1 MKQKLLGTARHFA
14 VLGEEIAVRFLIGRW
29 SHPALR
35 RGRTPAEEAA
45 LQSWVT
51 ERQIARYHRQ
61 GLRQIQENSWRRP
74 TRLNLGS
81 GKVRKENFLN
91 IDLFPGG
98 DVTLDLRLG
107 LPFESNCCEMVFSEH
122 FFEHVEYPEPISLLM
137 RECHRVLAPGGTLR
151 FSVPDTEWPLNDY
164 SQGCDASYFTTCKE
178 HPWWHPPYCTTR
190 LEHINYHFRQG
201 NEHRFAYDE
210 ETARKL
216 LESVG
221 FEKIARDCFDPRLD
235 AEHRRIG
242 SLFLSARKPE

>member
-1 MKQKLLGTARHFA
+1 MKQKLLGSVSHFA
-14 VLGEEIAVRFLIGRW
+14 AFGEEIAIRFLTGRW
-29 SHPALR
+29 SHPALWR
-35 RGRTPAEEAA
+35 RRTPAEEAA
-45 LQSWVT
+45 LRLWMT
-51 ERQIARYHRQ
+51 EREIAWHHRR
-61 GLRQIQENSWRRP
+61 GLRQIQEHSWLRP
-74 TRLNLGS
+74 ARINLGS
-81 GKVRKENFLN
+81 GNVRKDGFLN
-91 IDLFPGG
+91 IDVFPGG

-164 SQGCDASYFTTCKE
+164 SQGSDASYFAACKE
-178 HPWWHPPYCTTR
+178 RAWHPADCTTR

-216 LESVG
+216 LENVG